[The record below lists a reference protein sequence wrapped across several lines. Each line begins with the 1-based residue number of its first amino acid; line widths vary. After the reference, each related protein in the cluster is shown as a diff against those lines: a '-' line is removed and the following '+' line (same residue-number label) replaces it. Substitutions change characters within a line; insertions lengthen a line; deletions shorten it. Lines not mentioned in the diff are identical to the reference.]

1 MSGGPVLLA
10 LDAAGSACSVVAAAG
25 DALLASVRCA
35 TTHGQAER
43 LMPLVERA
51 MRQAGLAAA
60 ALDLVAVTVGPGS
73 FTGIRVGLAAARGI
87 ALATGKPLFGVT
99 GFAAVA
105 AGPALSAAAAD
116 GALLVALESRRED
129 LYVQLF
135 ERPTLDRS
143 YRPCSAPAAVMPAR
157 LADLVGAVA
166 DAAPLLIAGDAAAR
180 AAAAL
185 AGRPEVTILAASAPD
200 ARGVWQV
207 ALARWRHG
215 ARADAARPLYLRPP
229 GVTFPDRALDH
240 PGDHPGP

>member
-129 LYVQLF
+129 LYVQLYDR
-135 ERPTLDRS
+135 ER
-143 YRPCSAPAAVMPAR
+143 RPCGDPVAVMPAR
-157 LADLVGAVA
+157 LAPVVGAVIG
-166 DAAPLLIAGDAAAR
+166 AAPLSIAGDAAGR

-185 AGRPEVTILAASAPD
+185 SCRHPIAAIPDSAPD
-200 ARGVWQV
+200 AVGVWRA
-207 ALARWRHG
+207 ALRRWRQG
-215 ARADAARPLYLRPP
+215 AHAGEVQPLYLRPP
-229 GVTFPDRALDH
+229 SITLPNRVRS
-240 PGDHPGP
+240 